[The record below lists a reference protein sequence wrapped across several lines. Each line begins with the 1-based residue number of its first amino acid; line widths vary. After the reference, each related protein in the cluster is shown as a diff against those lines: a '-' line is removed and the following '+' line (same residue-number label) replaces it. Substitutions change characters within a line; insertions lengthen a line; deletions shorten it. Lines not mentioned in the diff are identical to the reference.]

1 MRCTSSGLSMPEA
14 ALGSTIRAMVDGS
27 MTPAWASVIADQ
39 FGLGSDPVLSDR
51 PVARGEQGQ
60 VWHLQTSTGRWAVK
74 EAFRPISEPDVR
86 YAAGFQAAAREAGV
100 PAPRL
105 VPDRTG
111 NFIAQLGAAQVR
123 VSEWVDLL
131 RPDIRLDP
139 ATVGRIVAGIH
150 QVPFPVN
157 APLDP
162 WFTEPIG
169 PDRWHELGDEL
180 SAAGAPFA
188 GEFAELSVEF
198 AALDEWVRPPGVVQ
212 TCHRDLWAENLLP
225 TAPGGVCV
233 IDWEDC
239 GPADPNYELA
249 CMLVEFGGGEPARLR
264 AIYDSYLDSGGPGRV
279 TQRGDFSMLIA
290 QLGHICEIACRDW
303 LDPAWRATDRDRS
316 AERFAEFV
324 QRPNTRASLERI
336 LDAL

>member
-1 MRCTSSGLSMPEA
+1 MVG
-14 ALGSTIRAMVDGS
+14 GSI
-27 MTPAWASVIADQ
+27 TPGWASVIAAQ
-39 FGLGSDPVLSDR
+39 FSLGSDPVLSDA

-60 VWHLQTSTGRWAVK
+60 VWSLLTSGGRWAVK
-74 EAFRPISEPDVR
+74 EAFRPITEPDIR

-100 PAPRL
+100 PTPRA

-111 NFIAQLGAAQVR
+111 NFIATLGSTQVR

-131 RPDIRLDP
+131 PPDIRLDP

-150 QVPFPVN
+150 KVAFPVN

-162 WFTEPIG
+162 WFTEPVG
-169 PDRWHELGDEL
+169 RDRWCQLGQELR
-180 SAAGAPFA
+180 AAHAPFA
-188 GEFAELSVEF
+188 EQFAELSVEF

-212 TCHRDLWAENLLP
+212 TCHRDLWADNLLP
-225 TAPGGVCV
+225 TAAGGVCV

-249 CMLVEFGGGEPARLR
+249 CMLVEFGGGEPERLR
-264 AIYDSYLDSGGPGRV
+264 GIYDSYRDCGGPGRV
-279 TQRGDFSMLIA
+279 TRRSDFSMLIA

-303 LDPAWRATDRDRS
+303 LAPASRSTDRAHS

-324 QRPNTRASLERI
+324 QRPHTRAGLQLI